1 MGCCVA
7 ASPLAP
13 PAIRHHCRRRG
24 SGGETRQLR
33 GGPVATDRPRAGPG
47 PAGVVPPLEAGSSAV
62 TYWVDEPEG
71 FRVVTTVDT
80 VQPGGADR
88 HAVVRSSIVL
98 RPGQTQTIS
107 LPGPLG
113 SASPGLEVRRLGDRV
128 EVRAAGPAALAD

>member
-1 MGCCVA
+1 MRTFH
-7 ASPLAP
+7 P
-13 PAIRHHCRRRG
+13 
-24 SGGETRQLR
+24 
-33 GGPVATDRPRAGPG
+33 PRAMTRAAVLAATLATTGAAPAFAEEPG
-47 PAGVVPPLEAGSSAV
+47 QGAAVVTPLEAGSSAV

-128 EVRAAGPAALAD
+128 EVRATGPAALAD

>member
-1 MGCCVA
+1 MRTFH
-7 ASPLAP
+7 SPPDRRSAP
-13 PAIRHHCRRRG
+13 PSSRRCWRRR
-24 SGGETRQLR
+24 
-33 GGPVATDRPRAGPG
+33 RASALAEEPG
-47 PAGVVPPLEAGSSAV
+47 QGAAVVTPLGAGSSAV
-62 TYWVDEPEG
+62 TYWVDGPEG

-88 HAVVRSSIVL
+88 HAVVRTSIVL

-128 EVRAAGPAALAD
+128 EVRATGPAALAD